1 MPGVGG
7 LDRPVHPIVERRRH
21 EIPPG
26 LEPAPGLIGSGGDV
40 VGAGGDVGEPEL
52 LEHVGADAVG
62 AQRNRQIES
71 ARSGIADRVVHVRPR
86 VVHEG
91 AAKTVIVRQVDAVDD
106 QPVVITVIDEPLPG
120 VGIAF
125 RNVHMHPD
133 VVLSRQLRRRGDRVV
148 GAGEGG
154 MQADISLAF
163 TVAQEPIVLGQ
174 AGSST
179 LGAVTVGDTV
189 RARDPNADLL
199 TGVGDHRERALDR
212 IW

>member
-1 MPGVGG
+1 M
-7 LDRPVHPIVERRRH
+7 
-21 EIPPG
+21 
-26 LEPAPGLIGSGGDV
+26 
-40 VGAGGDVGEPEL
+40 
-52 LEHVGADAVG
+52 
-62 AQRNRQIES
+62 
-71 ARSGIADRVVHVRPR
+71 
-86 VVHEG
+86 HEG

-133 VVLSRQLRRRGDRVV
+133 VVLSRQLRRRSDRVV
-148 GAGEGG
+148 GAREGG